1 MTISKKHKIR
11 KAAAKTIRK
20 LNAMPVDRFKQL
32 MENQYQAV
40 ALGTAIGKLLEGTY
54 VRKDNNG

>member
-1 MTISKKHKIR
+1 
-11 KAAAKTIRK
+11 
-20 LNAMPVDRFKQL
+20 MPVDRFKQL